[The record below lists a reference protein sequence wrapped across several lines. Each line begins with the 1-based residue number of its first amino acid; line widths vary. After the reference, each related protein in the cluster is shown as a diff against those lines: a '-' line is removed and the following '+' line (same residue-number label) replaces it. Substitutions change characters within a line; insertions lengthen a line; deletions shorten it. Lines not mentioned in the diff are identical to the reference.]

1 LLQVH
6 PAPGPE
12 EVNWQSLW
20 FNHQQRVLR
29 GWLTAPFAVIVVLL
43 PVSGLTSAI
52 SMLNSEVRDG
62 PKQRKKSK
70 GSEAEE
76 KRKHAVTRYCS
87 VAHAVSC
94 ACAAGSTP
102 IWHYIYQ
109 QTDA

>member
-1 LLQVH
+1 MSVVSAGLLCCRPQVH

-52 SMLNSEVRDG
+52 SMLNSEVRGCWSAAYIAQQARGDVAL
-62 PKQRKKSK
+62 QR
-70 GSEAEE
+70 
-76 KRKHAVTRYCS
+76 
-87 VAHAVSC
+87 SC
-94 ACAAGSTP
+94 M
-102 IWHYIYQ
+102 Q
-109 QTDA
+109 